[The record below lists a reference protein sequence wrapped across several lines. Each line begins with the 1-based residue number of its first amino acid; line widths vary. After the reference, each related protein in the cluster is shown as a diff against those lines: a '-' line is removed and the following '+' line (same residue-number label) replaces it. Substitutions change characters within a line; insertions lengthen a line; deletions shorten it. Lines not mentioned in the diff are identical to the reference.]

1 MKIQAKRDEIQNIEY
16 GSVVYKLDQ
25 FGRPLK
31 DDPLLVL
38 NTETSTGEE
47 PDFTFVASLN
57 DGNVGTLDDSTI
69 VEIADVTLT
78 INQY

>member
-16 GSVVYKLDQ
+16 GSVVYELDQ

-38 NTETSTGEE
+38 NTETNGEE
-47 PDFTFVASLN
+47 PDFIFVASLD
-57 DGNVGTLDDSTI
+57 DGNVRTLDDTVI

-78 INQY
+78 VNQF